1 MDKTQ
6 FQYKTKT
13 NKQYNIAPPNREQ
26 LPKEKKKQKTKRE
39 KGKQTK
45 GGGNDIT
52 TKEEKQCGTNNHQTI
67 LTSYKWIH
75 GMSLSV

>member
-6 FQYKTKT
+6 FQHKTKT
-13 NKQYNIAPPNREQ
+13 NRQYNIAPPNREQ
-26 LPKEKKKQKTKRE
+26 LPTKRE

-45 GGGNDIT
+45 GGGNVFT
-52 TKEEKQCGTNNHQTI
+52 TKEEKQCGMNNHQTI

>member
-6 FQYKTKT
+6 FQYKTTT
-13 NKQYNIAPPNREQ
+13 NKQYNIEPPYREQ
-26 LPKEKKKQKTKRE
+26 LAKKKQKKERKE
-39 KGKQTK
+39 NKQK

-75 GMSLSV
+75 CMSLSV

>member
-1 MDKTQ
+1 MENNHQ
-6 FQYKTKT
+6 KTKK
-13 NKQYNIAPPNREQ
+13 N
-26 LPKEKKKQKTKRE
+26 KKQKKERKE
-39 KGKQTK
+39 NKQK

>member
-13 NKQYNIAPPNREQ
+13 NKQYNIEPPNREQ
-26 LPKEKKKQKTKRE
+26 VPRKKNKKQKERKE
-39 KGKQTK
+39 NKQK

-52 TKEEKQCGTNNHQTI
+52 TKEEKQCDTNNHQTI